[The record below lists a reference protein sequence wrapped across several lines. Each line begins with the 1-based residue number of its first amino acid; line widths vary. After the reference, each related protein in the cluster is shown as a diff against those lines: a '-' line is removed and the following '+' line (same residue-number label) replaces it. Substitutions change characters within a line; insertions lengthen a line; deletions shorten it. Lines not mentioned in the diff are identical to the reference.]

1 MKGKKR
7 NTGRRVTQEEADCVI
22 SSWASNGWVGIFE
35 TTIEDDCFPSEL
47 NILNIILVSITK
59 LASKLRAACIYIYF
73 Q

>member
-1 MKGKKR
+1 MKGKEK

-22 SSWASNGWVGIFE
+22 SSCASSGWVGIFE

-47 NILNIILVSITK
+47 NILNVILVSITK
-59 LASKLRAACIYIYF
+59 LASNFHAAGNYVYF

>member
-1 MKGKKR
+1 MKGNKR

-47 NILNIILVSITK
+47 DILNIILVSITK

>member
-7 NTGRRVTQEEADCVI
+7 ATGRRVTQEEADCVI

-35 TTIEDDCFPSEL
+35 TTIEDDFFPSEL

-59 LASKLRAACIYIYF
+59 PASNLRAACIYIYF
-73 Q
+73 R